1 MEATRVVG
9 VVNASP
15 PDESRPGRPGALGR
29 LLALPL
35 LGLVRVYQV
44 LLSPL
49 MGGHCRFHPSC
60 SRYAAEALH
69 SHGAFRGSWLA
80 ARRLAKCHPFGSSGY
95 DPVPPADNQPGPGP
109 AACGD
114 RPSAP
119 PKGTTEDADA

>member
-1 MEATRVVG
+1 MP
-9 VVNASP
+9 P

-29 LLALPL
+29 LLAAPL

-69 SHGAFRGSWLA
+69 THGAFRGSWLA
-80 ARRLAKCHPFGSSGY
+80 ARRLAKCHPFGGSGF
-95 DPVPPADNQPGPGP
+95 DPVPPADHPPGPGP
-109 AACGD
+109 TT
-114 RPSAP
+114 PSENP
-119 PKGTTEDADA
+119 GPTPKGTTDNAGA